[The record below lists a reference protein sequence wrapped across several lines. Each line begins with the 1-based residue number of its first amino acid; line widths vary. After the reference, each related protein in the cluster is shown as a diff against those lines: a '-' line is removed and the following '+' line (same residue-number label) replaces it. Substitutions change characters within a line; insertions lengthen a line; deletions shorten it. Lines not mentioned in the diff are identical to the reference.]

1 MDDFEL
7 EIKKEFIE
15 EALLN
20 LEETEESFMQLEN
33 ADDNASLLD
42 QIFRLAHNLKGGSRA
57 VGFGDVAEFTHELEN
72 LVLKLKN
79 RELGLTP
86 AIVTLL
92 LRSNDRLIEM
102 LSGLREDLE
111 ASFDNSDV
119 IAELVAMVNGG
130 AGAAP
135 EPVAESAPEAVEEV
149 VAEAEPEN
157 AGFDAVA
164 EMPDAGDF
172 FEEAPTEEAPQ
183 EAEAPLQAEAE
194 AAPEVAAAP
203 PQEAAAVAPAVAE
216 APPEAKAPKANP
228 SGSSSGGASK
238 NTTKDEVVRVSLQ
251 KIDTLNDLVGELI
264 VIQSMIQQ
272 QNQSAESQSGSN
284 EGLLTH
290 SIQQGNKLA
299 KDIQSLSM
307 SLRMFPVK
315 PLVQKLKR
323 TIRDTSQSLGKAVNF
338 EVEGDS
344 IDVDKSVLDNL
355 ADPLIHVLRNAVD
368 HGLESL
374 DERLNG
380 PKGAQGL
387 IRLSFKNE
395 GNFLVVEVKDDGKG
409 IDPGKIKEKALE
421 KGVINPTQNLS
432 DKQLINLI
440 FHPGFST
447 KAETSEISGRG
458 VGMDVVKTN
467 IEKMGGQVDVTSVVG
482 EGSLFRIKIPL
493 SLAVIEG
500 LVVRYGQQRFVI
512 PLSQV
517 QETLNLGNLA
527 IQADKTGIGECF
539 ALRGTIVPLLSLGK
553 LLGTSESV
561 EKEDIGLLFSVQ
573 EHLMAIRISDVIRSQ
588 QIVIKPLGNG
598 IEKRKGW
605 IGSCVLGDGNPTLIL
620 NPQDLLEGRV
630 NHVLSLSGSSNE
642 IYEGKAA

>member
-20 LEETEESFMQLEN
+20 LEETEESFMQLEH

-79 RELGLTP
+79 RELALNPT
-86 AIVTLL
+86 IVTLL

-102 LSGLREDLE
+102 LSGLRDDLD
-111 ASFDNSDV
+111 ASFDNSD
-119 IAELVAMVNGG
+119 IITELVAMVGG
-130 AGAAP
+130 ASAAAAPAQAP
-135 EPVAESAPEAVEEV
+135 EPEVAQPDAAGESESASEI
-149 VAEAEPEN
+149 
-157 AGFDAVA
+157 DAVA
-164 EMPDAGDF
+164 EMPDADAF
-172 FEEAPTEEAPQ
+172 FEDSPPTTESLETAAEAQVNEMQADVSEQDSEEAPAPIQAGAATETK
-183 EAEAPLQAEAE
+183 
-194 AAPEVAAAP
+194 PESRAAAP
-203 PQEAAAVAPAVAE
+203 
-216 APPEAKAPKANP
+216 K
-228 SGSSSGGASK
+228 GDSGGNSK
-238 NTTKDEVVRVSLQ
+238 GSAKDEVVRVSLH

-272 QNQSAESQSGSN
+272 QNQSKNKNQ
-284 EGLLTH
+284 GLLAH

-344 IDVDKSVLDNL
+344 MDVDKSVLDNL

-409 IDPGKIKEKALE
+409 IDPAKIKEKALE
-421 KGVINPTQNLS
+421 KGVIGSTQNLS

-447 KAETSEISGRG
+447 KSETSEISGRG

-467 IEKMGGQVDVTSVVG
+467 IEKMGGQVDVNSVVG
-482 EGSLFRIKIPL
+482 EGSIFTIKIPL

-500 LVVRYGQQRFVI
+500 LVVRYGPQRFVI

-517 QETLNLGNLA
+517 QETLNLGNLQ

-553 LLGTSESV
+553 LLGTSDAV

-620 NPQDLLEGRV
+620 NPQELLEGRV
-630 NHVLSLSGSSNE
+630 NHVLAHSGSVNQLH
-642 IYEGKAA
+642 EGKAA